1 MSDEIQNNL
10 TTSDM
15 LRMTTE
21 NTTKFLMQLA
31 NHIDTL
37 EATIVELNAKIADL
51 ESKNEA

>member
-1 MSDEIQNNL
+1 MSEGTENKL
-10 TTSDM
+10 TSSDM

-21 NTTKFLMQLA
+21 NTSKFLMQLA

-37 EATIVELNAKIADL
+37 EATIVELNAKIATL